1 MLSYFLQSVS
11 RVTWSASKM
20 VMIHI
25 LDLKVQFSGDYKLL
39 VHFNYESAFYNYWT
53 KKLPTQE
60 NVNKL

>member
-1 MLSYFLQSVS
+1 
-11 RVTWSASKM
+11 
-20 VMIHI
+20 MIHI

>member
-11 RVTWSASKM
+11 WVTWSASKM

-39 VHFNYESAFYNYWT
+39 VYFNYENYT
-53 KKLPTQE
+53 KA
-60 NVNKL
+60 